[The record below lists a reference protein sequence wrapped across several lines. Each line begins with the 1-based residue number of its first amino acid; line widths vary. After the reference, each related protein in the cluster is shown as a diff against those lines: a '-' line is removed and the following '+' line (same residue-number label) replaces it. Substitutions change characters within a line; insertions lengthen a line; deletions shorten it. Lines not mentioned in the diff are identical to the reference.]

1 MYWLRCIRIR
11 IHYTINYIL
20 PTVKLPNHK
29 LCNRN
34 THINNKNEHLN
45 LTTTMKNNK
54 NKK

>member
-20 PTVKLPNHK
+20 PTANLPNHK

-34 THINNKNEHLN
+34 THINNNNNEHLN
-45 LTTTMKNNK
+45 ITTTMKNNM
-54 NKK
+54 